1 VILLNVETSQEPHVP
16 ATERLEYEDLGL
28 GVIQMRLHYGFSQT
42 PNVPVALKLSEHLG
56 LPVEPDDATYILGRE
71 TLIPR
76 RWIPSLPYFWQEVF
90 FAWLARNSGRA
101 TEYYKLPSER
111 VLELGLQVEL

>member
-1 VILLNVETSQEPHVP
+1 M
-16 ATERLEYEDLGL
+16 D
-28 GVIQMRLHYGFSQT
+28 
-42 PNVPVALKLSEHLG
+42 
-56 LPVEPDDATYILGRE
+56 PDDATYFLARE

-76 RWIPSLPYFWQEVF
+76 QWIPGLPYFWQEVF
-90 FAWLARNSGRA
+90 FAWLARNAGQA